1 MGKNKKAFNNYI
13 EAECERQWNENQA
26 KEYGL
31 WEEQA
36 DDTKAEYYNDMY
48 KLKMSEINNGFDI
61 CIWCEEMFEESD
73 FVESKVCFSC
83 KKAIESRGE
92 KI

>member
-26 KEYGL
+26 KEYGS

-48 KLKMSEINNGFDI
+48 KLKMSEINNDFDI
-61 CIWCEEMFEESD
+61 CI
-73 FVESKVCFSC
+73 
-83 KKAIESRGE
+83 
-92 KI
+92 